1 VGRDGNLYYLSRGA
15 GALYKIIYNKTTIP
29 YITGH
34 PLSLTVVEGEA
45 ATFAVSV
52 LGSTPLEYQWEK
64 DGNEILNATGATY
77 SINASPADEGDY
89 RVVVSNDAGNIIS
102 NIATL
107 SVISN
112 ARPTASIIFPMD
124 SSLYT
129 AGTEISFSGT
139 GIDPE
144 DGELPPNAFQW
155 QVDFH
160 HDSHKHDQPH
170 TPGVV
175 NGSFFVPD
183 EGETSDNVWYTILL
197 TITDSKG
204 STAKDSVRIL
214 PRKSVISLTT
224 DPPGLEILVDGQPVS
239 TPVEIISVEG
249 MKRSFGVESPQVV
262 DGKEF
267 EFEGWSN
274 NREIIQTLT
283 TPVQDTSLTARFTIT
298 VGTENAGTNG
308 GNMILFPNPVT
319 EDFCTVQF
327 AVVEAQ
333 DVSIRLVNIL
343 AQQVFAV
350 TKSLAA
356 GKHSVLINAGQAS
369 PGIYY
374 VMINT
379 KGWQVSRR
387 LIVARQ
393 N

>member
-1 VGRDGNLYYLSRGA
+1 
-15 GALYKIIYNKTTIP
+15 
-29 YITGH
+29 
-34 PLSLTVVEGEA
+34 
-45 ATFAVSV
+45 
-52 LGSTPLEYQWEK
+52 
-64 DGNEILNATGATY
+64 
-77 SINASPADEGDY
+77 
-89 RVVVSNDAGNIIS
+89 
-102 NIATL
+102 
-107 SVISN
+107 
-112 ARPTASIIFPMD
+112 
-124 SSLYT
+124 
-129 AGTEISFSGT
+129 
-139 GIDPE
+139 
-144 DGELPPNAFQW
+144 
-155 QVDFH
+155 
-160 HDSHKHDQPH
+160 
-170 TPGVV
+170 
-175 NGSFFVPD
+175 
-183 EGETSDNVWYTILL
+183 
-197 TITDSKG
+197 
-204 STAKDSVRIL
+204 
-214 PRKSVISLTT
+214 
-224 DPPGLEILVDGQPVS
+224 
-239 TPVEIISVEG
+239 